1 MKVEFN
7 VRFNQASGALR
18 PIETIFELEE
28 VNAHISNGRVV
39 LFELIELNERLYREG
54 FIFKSYMN
62 GHCRFAE
69 SRLCP
74 VQHGGWEE
82 LAEDNW
88 EQIMPVKIYARK
100 RSLNLDW
107 AAYVLPL
114 DPHEGETFYVED
126 LIEDILVSEFW
137 GEKIYAVDGI
147 ANWDGK
153 VLEFRRELYDSSE
166 CMIVG

>member
-1 MKVEFN
+1 MEFN
-7 VRFNQASGALR
+7 VRFDRASVAPRL
-18 PIETIFELEE
+18 IETIFELDE

-54 FIFKSYMN
+54 FIFKNYTN

-69 SRLCP
+69 SRRFP
-74 VQHGGWEE
+74 VQYGRWEE
-82 LAEDNW
+82 LTEDNW
-88 EQIMPVKIYARK
+88 EQILPVKIYARK
-100 RSLNLDW
+100 RSLNFDW

-114 DPHEGETFYVED
+114 DPREGETFYVED

-147 ANWDGK
+147 AIWDGK
-153 VLEFRRELYDSSE
+153 GLEFYRELYDSSE

>member
-1 MKVEFN
+1 MEFN
-7 VRFNQASGALR
+7 VRYNQASDALR
-18 PIETIFELEE
+18 IIETIFELDE

-39 LFELIELNERLYREG
+39 LFEPIKLNQRLYREG
-54 FIFKSYMN
+54 FIFKNYKN

-69 SRLCP
+69 SRRFP
-74 VQHGGWEE
+74 VQYGRWEE
-82 LAEDNW
+82 LTEDNW
-88 EQIMPVKIYARK
+88 EQILPVKIYARK
-100 RSLNLDW
+100 RSLNFNW

-114 DPHEGETFYVED
+114 DPREGETFYVED

-147 ANWDGK
+147 AIWDGK
-153 VLEFRRELYDSSE
+153 DLEFYRELYDSSE